1 LTNCLNNSLKISL
14 YIAKRYLFA
23 KKSHNI
29 INIISAISV
38 GGITI
43 GTAALIIVLSVFNGF
58 ENLVVSMFNSFN
70 PDLKVTAV
78 EGKTFIEDD
87 LVLKNILN
95 IDGIS
100 HLTKVVEENAL
111 IKYLDKQYICTMKG
125 VSNEFLMTSQIDT
138 MIIGGEGILER
149 GEQNF
154 AIVGQ
159 GVSYNL
165 GLNLND
171 YENPLVVYV
180 PKRFK
185 GTRLNPVDAFNSMLI
200 QPSGIFSV
208 QQEVDQKYMIVPL
221 RFLRQLLDYDKQLS
235 ALEIRVENDAQVT
248 NVQKE
253 VQALLGENFSVKNKY
268 QQEELMFK
276 IMKSEKLAIYLIL
289 SFILLI
295 ATFNVIGSLS
305 MLIIEKRKDI
315 AILKSLGANNQ
326 TIRNIFFTE
335 GMMISLFGA
344 LLGLFIGGAICWLQQ
359 TFGIIKIGQGSTF
372 VLEAYPTKILFTDF
386 IYVLLIVSFIG
397 FIAAWYPV
405 KYISRKHL
413 DDRLA

>member
-1 LTNCLNNSLKISL
+1 LKISV

-38 GGITI
+38 GGITV

-58 ENLVVSMFNSFN
+58 EDLVVTMFNSFN

-78 EGKTFIEDD
+78 AGKTFNEDD
-87 LVLKNILN
+87 IDKKNILSIN
-95 IDGIS
+95 GIS
-100 HLTKVVEENAL
+100 HLTKVIEENAL
-111 IKYLDKQYICTMKG
+111 VKYLGKQYICTIKG
-125 VSNEFLMTSQIDT
+125 VSNNFLQTCQIDS
-138 MIIGGEGILER
+138 MIVSGDAMLER
-149 GEQNF
+149 GDQNF

-171 YENPLVVYV
+171 YENPLSVYV
-180 PKRFK
+180 PRRFK
-185 GTRLNPVDAFNSMLI
+185 GSSINPVEAFNSMLI

-208 QQEVDQKYMIVPL
+208 QQEYDQKYMMVPL
-221 RFLRQLLDYDKQLS
+221 RFARELLEYDKQLS
-235 ALEIRVENDAQVT
+235 ALEIQVIKT
-248 NVQKE
+248 SDPSKVQK
-253 VQALLGENFSVKNKY
+253 QLQSLLGDKYSVKNKF

-276 IMKSEKLAIYLIL
+276 IMKSEKLAIYMIL

-305 MLIIEKRKDI
+305 MLIIDKKKDI
-315 AILKSLGANNQ
+315 AVLKSLGTNNQ

-344 LLGLFIGGAICWLQQ
+344 ILGLLLGGIICWVQQ
-359 TFGIIKIGQGSTF
+359 RFGIITINSGSTF
-372 VLEAYPTKILFTDF
+372 MMEAYPVKILFLDF
-386 IYVLLIVSFIG
+386 VYVMLIVSFIG

-405 KYISRKHL
+405 KYISKKHL
-413 DDRLA
+413 EERLA

>member
-1 LTNCLNNSLKISL
+1 LNIPV

-58 ENLVVSMFNSFN
+58 ENMVVTMFNSFN
-70 PDLKVTAV
+70 PDLKVTSVA
-78 EGKTFIEDD
+78 GKTFNEDD
-87 LVLKNILN
+87 IAQKNILS
-95 IDGIS
+95 IQGIS
-100 HLTKVVEENAL
+100 HLTKVIEENAL
-111 IKYLDKQYICTMKG
+111 VKYLDKQYICTIKA
-125 VSNEFLMTSQIDT
+125 VSNDFYQTSQIDS
-138 MIIGGEGILER
+138 MILNGKAILEQ

-154 AIVGQ
+154 AIVGT

-171 YENPLVVYV
+171 FENPLSVYV
-180 PKRFK
+180 PRRFK
-185 GTRLNPVDAFNSMLI
+185 GSSINPVDAFNSMLI

-208 QQEVDQKYMIVPL
+208 QQEYDQKYMIVPL
-221 RFLRQLLDYDKQLS
+221 RFARELLEYDKQLS
-235 ALEIRVENDAQVT
+235 ALELKVDKTADHAK
-248 NVQKE
+248 VQKQLQE
-253 VQALLGENFSVKNKY
+253 LLGDKYIVKNKY
-268 QQEELMFK
+268 QQEELLFK
-276 IMKSEKLAIYLIL
+276 IMKSEKLAVFMIL

-305 MLIIEKRKDI
+305 MLIIDKRKDI
-315 AILKSLGANNQ
+315 AVLKSLGASNQ
-326 TIRNIFFTE
+326 AIRNIFFTE

-344 LLGLFIGGAICWLQQ
+344 LLGLLLGGIVCWVQQ
-359 TFGIIKIGQGSTF
+359 TFGIITISSGSTF
-372 VLEAYPTKILFTDF
+372 VMEAYPVRILFLDF
-386 IYVLLIVSFIG
+386 VYVLLIVSIIG

-405 KYISRKHL
+405 KYISKKHL
-413 DDRLA
+413 EERLA